1 MYSGAPRVFRREAL
15 EPAGGSGPA
24 VPWAAFGGEGG
35 LGVLGVA
42 GPLRWHGARR
52 RASRDELS
60 SGCGLEADTPG
71 EALVRL
77 WAGG

>member
-1 MYSGAPRVFRREAL
+1 M
-15 EPAGGSGPA
+15 
-24 VPWAAFGGEGG
+24 
-35 LGVLGVA
+35 GVLGVA
-42 GPLRWHGARR
+42 GPLRWRGARR
-52 RASRDELS
+52 RASRDELR